1 MAEAQAAA
9 LPLKEYETIYILR
22 PDLPKATAEKVAAR
36 VEDVV
41 GREGGKLTLVE
52 NWGRRTLA
60 YPIQHQKRGVYV
72 YVKYLGDGATVAEV
86 ERNFRMLDE
95 VMRFQTVKVSDGI
108 DPASVTV
115 DAEALKFE
123 AEEPPAEEEEELTYE
138 QQLGL
143 VEGPRS
149 LERERDDR
157 DMDDDD
163 DYEDE
168 E

>member
-9 LPLKEYETIYILR
+9 LPLREYETIYVLR
-22 PDLPKATAEKVAAR
+22 PDLPKATLEKVASR

-41 GREGGKLTLVE
+41 GREGGKMTLVE
-52 NWGRRTLA
+52 NWGRRPLA

-72 YVKYLGDGATVAEV
+72 YVKYLGDGAVVAEV

-108 DPASVTV
+108 DPANVV
-115 DAEALKFE
+115 IDAEALKFE
-123 AEEPPAEEEEELTYE
+123 AEEPPAEEEDGLTYE
-138 QQLGL
+138 QELGL
-143 VEGPRS
+143 VEGPRQV
-149 LERERDDR
+149 DR
-157 DMDDDD
+157 DRDRDVD

-168 E
+168 DEE